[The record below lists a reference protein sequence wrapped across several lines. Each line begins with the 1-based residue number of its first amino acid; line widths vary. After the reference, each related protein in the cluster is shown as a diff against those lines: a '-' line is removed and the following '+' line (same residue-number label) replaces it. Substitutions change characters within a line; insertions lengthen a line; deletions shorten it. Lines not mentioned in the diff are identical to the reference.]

1 MIVVHAQTAHLIG
14 TPDMALNLLGGS
26 ISLDETRVPRA
37 VANIRIGYPTLAV
50 LAALDP
56 RQDRRVRVVGTS
68 TIAGTGITRT
78 RTFDLSLRR
87 RAVTHDTSGA
97 TLTLA
102 LASDEAILEDWAPGQ
117 DNYSAYYN
125 QDSLRAITNY
135 VLGKIGAALQPG
147 TIDAPM
153 RALIRAENLVNNPR
167 TATNLVNWVGT
178 GGTLGRLSTGGP
190 PEAPTLGY
198 VLADGT
204 SIAMVTVTDVPVTA
218 GESYQLSAWANV
230 KVGHFINIDA
240 VVRDRDG
247 NLLYDV
253 PQTTI
258 NARQGGVRTS
268 VKFTAPR
275 AAATADIR
283 VWTSTTLE
291 SGEYLTVTAWRL
303 SPLTADPTDF
313 QYFDGDT
320 ADGLQYT
327 YGWSGAGHESAAV
340 RTPLIERSSD
350 LLTWRAGMSGL
361 AFLVPILQV
370 LGLRLVCDELRR
382 WTLRDASYTAPGS
395 FAARHAVNIIRAEED
410 VNGEEDF
417 DAAVTVYRWT
427 AFDGSPQ
434 VRWDVYAP
442 EGYTNLRLF
451 ERDSPY
457 PGPGFSQHAVQR
469 NRARTATVTT
479 VTDWAADVEQSV
491 TIDLAGSV
499 TQLGKA
505 STVDFDLD
513 TDTMTISARTTDAP
527 PAAWIFIPAG
537 QRWNNAPAGTWT
549 GEQING

>member
-1 MIVVHAQTAHLIG
+1 MIAIHTHTAHLLG
-14 TPDMALNLLGGS
+14 NPNVALDILGGT
-26 ISLDETRVPRA
+26 ISLDETRVPRV
-37 VANIRIGYPTLAV
+37 VASIRIGYPTLVV

-56 RQDRRVRVVGTS
+56 RQDPRVRIVGSS
-68 TIAGTGITRT
+68 TITGGGITRT

-87 RAVTHDTSGA
+87 RVITHDSSGA
-97 TLTLA
+97 TLTLS

-117 DNYSAYYN
+117 DDYTAYYN

-135 VLGKIGAALQPG
+135 VLGKIGATLQPG
-147 TIDAPM
+147 TLDAPM
-153 RALIRAENLVNNPR
+153 RALIRAENLVDNPR
-167 TATNLVNWVGT
+167 AATNLVNWVGT

-204 SIAMVTVTDVPVTA
+204 SIAMVTVTGVPVSA

-240 VVRDRDG
+240 VIRDGDG

-258 NARQGGVRTS
+258 NARQGGVRTA

-283 VWTSTTLE
+283 LWTSTTLE

-327 YGWSGAGHESAAV
+327 YGWSGAAHQSAAV

-350 LLTWRAGMSGL
+350 LLTMRAGVSGL
-361 AFLVPILQV
+361 TFLVPILQV
-370 LGLRLVCDELRR
+370 RGLRLVCDELRR

-395 FAARHAVNIIRAEED
+395 FAARHGVNIISADED
-410 VNGEEDF
+410 VNADDDF
-417 DAAVTVYRWT
+417 DAAVTVYRWD

-434 VRWDVYAP
+434 VRHDVYAP
-442 EGYTNLRLF
+442 EGYTRLRLL

-457 PGPGFSQHAVQR
+457 PGDGFSQYAVQR

-479 VTDWAADVEQSV
+479 VTDWLADAEQSV
-491 TIDLAGSV
+491 SIDLAGSV

-505 STVDFDLD
+505 STVNFDLD
-513 TDTMTISARTTDAP
+513 ADTVTISARTTDAP
-527 PAAWIFIPAG
+527 PAAWVFIPAG